1 MSNALTPPSIPSLD
15 CDVLVAGGG
24 AAGIAAAVAAARAG
38 ARTVLLERGGF
49 LGGTATAGLV
59 GTICG
64 LHLRDAESALPEL
77 AAGGFAREF
86 AERLAA
92 TGETEPLQLNDGL
105 WVLPYSP
112 WTFMRLADDLVRETP
127 NLDLLYHATLTR
139 VEVEGDRVARAQALA
154 WNTFITLRPAS
165 VVDCTGEAT
174 AAALAGGPT
183 EEGLHDQAPAFVF
196 VMENADPGFADRGFL
211 DTLRALRRGV
221 ELGLLPPGCDRIAMI
236 PGAGRVGR
244 VAFKLN
250 LAPAHHDSPDWRQV
264 TEWERT
270 GREQVDRIQEFLIEN
285 VGSFRHARLGLAAAQ
300 LGVRSGR
307 RIVGR
312 AVLSEHDVLACAKP
326 EDGVARGCWPI
337 ESWGDA
343 PRPAMTYFPERDYYE
358 IPLDCLR
365 ARGLENVFT
374 AGRCLSATPLA
385 LASARVIGAAL
396 GTGWAAG
403 TAAACLAASQ
413 SLAAAVKLIRTTQFE

>member
-1 MSNALTPPSIPSLD
+1 MSDDLTPPSIPNLG

-24 AAGIAAAVAAARAG
+24 AAGIAAAVAAARGG

-64 LHLRDAESALPEL
+64 LHLRDAESERPAL
-77 AAGGFAREF
+77 AMGGFAREF
-86 AERLAA
+86 AERLAGA
-92 TGETEPLQLNDGL
+92 GETEPLRLNDGL

-127 NLDLLYHATLTR
+127 NLELVYHATLTR
-139 VEVEGDRVARAQALA
+139 ADVEEGRLTRAQAMA
-154 WNTFITLRPAS
+154 WNTFINIRPGC

-174 AAALAGGPT
+174 AAALAGGAT
-183 EEGLHDQAPAFVF
+183 EEGMHDQAPAYVF
-196 VMENADPGFADRGFL
+196 VLENADPGFADRGFL
-211 DTLRALRRGV
+211 DTLRALKRGV
-221 ELGLLPPGCDRIAMI
+221 ELGILPAGCDRIAMI
-236 PGAGRVGR
+236 PGTGRVGR

-250 LAPAHHDSPDWRQV
+250 LAPCADNCEAWRQV

-270 GREQVDRIQEFLIEN
+270 GREMVDKIQGFLIEN
-285 VGSFRHARLGLAAAQ
+285 VGAFRHARLGLAAAQ

-307 RIVGR
+307 RIAGR

-337 ESWGDA
+337 ESWGDS

-374 AGRCLSATPLA
+374 AGRCISATPLA
-385 LASARVIGAAL
+385 LASARVIGTAL

-403 TAAACLAASQ
+403 TAAAFQAAGRPIAYALAILKAQLS
-413 SLAAAVKLIRTTQFE
+413 E